1 MKHIIIAIILGII
14 LGIFVDYKFVRHY
27 YNKEEIT
34 DSIKHDTVNIFIDSI
49 IKDTV
54 IPNEIIKSIKD
65 VNIDT
70 INTIINGKVIESNY
84 KITILK

>member
-1 MKHIIIAIILGII
+1 MKRIIIIILGII
-14 LGIFVDYKFVRHY
+14 LGIFVDYKFVKHY

-34 DSIKHDTVNIFIDSI
+34 DSIKHDTVNII

-54 IPNEIIKSIKD
+54 IPNEIIKSIED

>member
-1 MKHIIIAIILGII
+1 MKRIIITIILGII

-34 DSIKHDTVNIFIDSI
+34 DSIKHDTVNII

-54 IPNEIIKSIKD
+54 IPNEIIKSIED